1 MSSKQETFDVPETEP
16 DPETFEA
23 VTVFEATNADTIA
36 IRAGHFT
43 EPEVMEEPELHDK
56 TPMYA
61 RRRFVPVSVVVL
73 PEPMTLDT
81 VFEWVEQNKDN
92 VGFEAVDWEAES
104 RKEWISTIVEN
115 RSSYNGFLASIEQ
128 RLESVHAVGIE
139 TQNELEAIRGDIVDA
154 FTNGPGCVVN
164 LVEPEG
170 DDE

>member
-1 MSSKQETFDVPETEP
+1 MSSKQETFDGPETEP

-36 IRAGHFT
+36 IRAGHFA
-43 EPEVMEEPELHDK
+43 EPKVMEEPELHDK

-73 PEPMTLDT
+73 PEAMAMDA
-81 VFEWVEQNKDN
+81 VFEWVEQNKDHA
-92 VGFEAVDWEAES
+92 GLEAVDWEQES
-104 RKEWISTIVEN
+104 RKEWIDTIVRN
-115 RSSYNGFLASIEQ
+115 RAQYNRFLRSIEQ
-128 RLESVHAVGIE
+128 RLEDTLVVG
-139 TQNELEAIRGDIVDA
+139 TQAKQEIDAIQADIVDT
-154 FTNGPGCVVN
+154 FTNSPGCVAH